1 MSPGCQP
8 GSTRTWTTRRRRG
21 RWGRWQS
28 PFVNSAQAKSSA
40 IAASAAKV
48 QESVPK
54 VQDTTPWW
62 ATLLT
67 RLALLG
73 ICGAVGFVLWRTG
86 ALGLLGALIGLG
98 TSLIPGP
105 VKTRAKF
112 DAEQLDENPQDQKT
126 LQRVAAE
133 RATSKTYDKAFKIER
148 KKAKQAKEA

>member
-1 MSPGCQP
+1 MALRP
-8 GSTRTWTTRRRRG
+8 
-21 RWGRWQS
+21 S
-28 PFVNSAQAKSSA
+28 PFVNSAQEKSSA

-48 QESVPK
+48 QASVPK
-54 VQDTTPWW
+54 VQDSTPWW

-73 ICGAVGFVLWRTG
+73 ICGAVVFVLWRTG
-86 ALGLLGALIGLG
+86 ALGLLGALVGLG

-112 DAEQLDENPQDQKT
+112 DAEQLDDYPQDQKT

-133 RATSKTYDKAFKIER
+133 RASSKTYNAAFQQER
-148 KKAKQAKEA
+148 KKIKQTKKEP